1 MDISKDGL
9 VRTFEKK
16 FEQAQPIVYSS
27 HIVDKNI
34 SLLQKI
40 NEGFFFKNLLLEYEC
55 LHLYS
60 RIAIF
65 SAAIIDEK

>member
-16 FEQAQPIVYSS
+16 SEQARPIVYSS

-34 SLLQKI
+34 SLLRKI
-40 NEGFFFKNLLLEYEC
+40 NEGLFKFTFGVRMLASL
-55 LHLYS
+55 
-60 RIAIF
+60 F
-65 SAAIIDEK
+65 

>member
-40 NEGFFFKNLLLEYEC
+40 NEGFFLNLLLDYEC

>member
-40 NEGFFFKNLLLEYEC
+40 NEGLFKFTFGVRMLASL
-55 LHLYS
+55 
-60 RIAIF
+60 F
-65 SAAIIDEK
+65 

>member
-40 NEGFFFKNLLLEYEC
+40 NEGFLKFTFGVRMLASL
-55 LHLYS
+55 
-60 RIAIF
+60 F
-65 SAAIIDEK
+65 

>member
-40 NEGFFFKNLLLEYEC
+40 NEGFF
-55 LHLYS
+55 
-60 RIAIF
+60 
-65 SAAIIDEK
+65 

>member
-40 NEGFFFKNLLLEYEC
+40 NEGFLQFTFGVRMLASL
-55 LHLYS
+55 
-60 RIAIF
+60 F
-65 SAAIIDEK
+65 

>member
-40 NEGFFFKNLLLEYEC
+40 NEGFFKIYFWSTNACIFILE
-55 LHLYS
+55 
-60 RIAIF
+60 
-65 SAAIIDEK
+65 

>member
-9 VRTFEKK
+9 VRTFEKTS
-16 FEQAQPIVYSS
+16 EQARPIVYSS

-40 NEGFFFKNLLLEYEC
+40 NEGLFKFTFGVRMLASL
-55 LHLYS
+55 
-60 RIAIF
+60 F
-65 SAAIIDEK
+65 